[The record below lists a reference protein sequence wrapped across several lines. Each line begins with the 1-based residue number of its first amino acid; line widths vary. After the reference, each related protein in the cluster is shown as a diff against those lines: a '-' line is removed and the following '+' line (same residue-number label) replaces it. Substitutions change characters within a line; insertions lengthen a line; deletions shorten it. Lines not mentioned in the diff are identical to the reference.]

1 MMKLKFAEKA
11 ATDWIIITPYQ
22 KLRPHPHPHPHP
34 RPHPHQGYKPRHA
47 SEMKRHMQLLLML
60 HKTIREASPR
70 CVTL

>member
-11 ATDWIIITPYQ
+11 AADWIIITPYQ
-22 KLRPHPHPHPHP
+22 KLRPHPHP

-70 CVTL
+70 FVTL